1 MFVVPLLLLENR
13 TQKENFELS
22 WFLLL
27 LCPAGLCTT
36 VHVTT
41 SMRENPDIGLGHDTG
56 GTLLILVLDKQLFEV
71 LSPFQV
77 QFTVI
82 TLRTP
87 FHLFQNFADM
97 SKSPNHHPNLILAT

>member
-1 MFVVPLLLLENR
+1 
-13 TQKENFELS
+13 
-22 WFLLL
+22 
-27 LCPAGLCTT
+27 
-36 VHVTT
+36 
-41 SMRENPDIGLGHDTG
+41 MRENPDIGLGHDTG
-56 GTLLILVLDKQLFEV
+56 GTLLILVLDKQLFEG

-97 SKSPNHHPNLILAT
+97 SKSPHHHPNLILAT